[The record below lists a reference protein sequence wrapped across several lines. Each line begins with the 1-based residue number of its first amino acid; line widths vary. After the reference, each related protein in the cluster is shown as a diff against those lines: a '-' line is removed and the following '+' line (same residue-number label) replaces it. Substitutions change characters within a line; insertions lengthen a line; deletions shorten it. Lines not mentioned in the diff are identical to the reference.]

1 MKRKKI
7 MKILIK
13 IQASVS
19 EREIK
24 FQKKKIFCLK
34 VCWIRN
40 IRNNLSGNKTRKSDK
55 KIIKIKKKV
64 KI

>member
-1 MKRKKI
+1 MRRKKI

-24 FQKKKIFCLK
+24 FKKKIFCLK